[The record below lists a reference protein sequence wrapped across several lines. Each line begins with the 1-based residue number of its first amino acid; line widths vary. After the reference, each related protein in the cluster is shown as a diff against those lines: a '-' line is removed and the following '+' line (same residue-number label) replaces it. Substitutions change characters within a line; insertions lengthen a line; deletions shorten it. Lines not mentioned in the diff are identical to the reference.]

1 MVCEDV
7 LLCILRSSSM
17 SFVPL
22 NHFCSVSYSLF
33 LMITASYFNQ
43 ESPVFEKDL
52 TRKSS
57 NNLFLYDSITKQSS
71 RKTLMDIEFVSVKL
85 IIDKLIKCNNI
96 MEGENLFADCFC
108 WEFGKNF
115 EQIVCIFWVWRLF
128 MPMNWVVI
136 CYLAVSWS
144 EPEKLLICFYCWKLT
159 FVI

>member
-85 IIDKLIKCNNI
+85 IIDKVIKCNNI
-96 MEGENLFADCFC
+96 MEGKTSLPIAFVENLAKILSRLCVFSG
-108 WEFGKNF
+108 FGGF
-115 EQIVCIFWVWRLF
+115 SC
-128 MPMNWVVI
+128 P
-136 CYLAVSWS
+136 
-144 EPEKLLICFYCWKLT
+144 
-159 FVI
+159 

>member
-17 SFVPL
+17 LFVPL

-71 RKTLMDIEFVSVKL
+71 RKTLMDIEFVLVKL
-85 IIDKLIKCNNI
+85 IIIDKVIKCNNI
-96 MEGENLFADCFC
+96 MEGKTSLPIAFVENLAKILSRLCVFSG
-108 WEFGKNF
+108 FGGF
-115 EQIVCIFWVWRLF
+115 SC
-128 MPMNWVVI
+128 P
-136 CYLAVSWS
+136 
-144 EPEKLLICFYCWKLT
+144 
-159 FVI
+159 

>member
-43 ESPVFEKDL
+43 ESPVFEKHL

-57 NNLFLYDSITKQSS
+57 NNFFSMTALLSK
-71 RKTLMDIEFVSVKL
+71 
-85 IIDKLIKCNNI
+85 
-96 MEGENLFADCFC
+96 
-108 WEFGKNF
+108 
-115 EQIVCIFWVWRLF
+115 
-128 MPMNWVVI
+128 
-136 CYLAVSWS
+136 AV
-144 EPEKLLICFYCWKLT
+144 EKL
-159 FVI
+159 

>member
-85 IIDKLIKCNNI
+85 IIDKVIKCNNI
-96 MEGENLFADCFC
+96 MEGKTSLPIAYLSRLCVFSG
-108 WEFGKNF
+108 FGGF
-115 EQIVCIFWVWRLF
+115 SC
-128 MPMNWVVI
+128 P
-136 CYLAVSWS
+136 
-144 EPEKLLICFYCWKLT
+144 
-159 FVI
+159 

>member
-22 NHFCSVSYSLF
+22 NHFSSVSYSLF

-85 IIDKLIKCNNI
+85 IIDKVTKCNNI
-96 MEGENLFADCFC
+96 MEGKTSLPIAFVENLAKILSRLCVFSG
-108 WEFGKNF
+108 FGGF
-115 EQIVCIFWVWRLF
+115 SC
-128 MPMNWVVI
+128 P
-136 CYLAVSWS
+136 
-144 EPEKLLICFYCWKLT
+144 
-159 FVI
+159 

>member
-57 NNLFLYDSITKQSS
+57 NNLFLYNSITKQSS

-85 IIDKLIKCNNI
+85 IIDKVIKCNNI
-96 MEGENLFADCFC
+96 TEGKTSLPIAFVENLAKILSRLCVFSG
-108 WEFGKNF
+108 FGGF
-115 EQIVCIFWVWRLF
+115 SC
-128 MPMNWVVI
+128 P
-136 CYLAVSWS
+136 
-144 EPEKLLICFYCWKLT
+144 
-159 FVI
+159 